1 MIGFDDAC
9 CRICFGRGLV
19 IGLVAGLLLGTCSRP
34 AKAAEPPGKVLALAQ
49 SSDGARVLLY
59 THAGP
64 CIRGALF
71 AEHVAPGGDRTPG
84 CWIVHL
90 AFVQV
95 SFLDGERGDIPVAQL
110 KRPTD
115 S

>member
-1 MIGFDDAC
+1 MRTMLAAA
-9 CRICFGRGLV
+9 L
-19 IGLVAGLLLGTCSRP
+19 AATLLAAVPL
-34 AKAAEPPGKVLALAQ
+34 AQAEPPLEKVLALAQ

-64 CIRGALF
+64 CVGAARF
-71 AEHVAPGGDRTPG
+71 AEHVSPDGDKTPG
-84 CWIVHL
+84 CWLVNRG
-90 AFVQV
+90 VVMV
-95 SFLDGERGDIPVAQL
+95 SFLDGERGDIPVAKL

>member
-1 MIGFDDAC
+1 MRTVLAAA
-9 CRICFGRGLV
+9 L
-19 IGLVAGLLLGTCSRP
+19 ATALLSAAPLAR
-34 AKAAEPPGKVLALAQ
+34 AEPPLEKILALAQ

-64 CIRGALF
+64 CVGEARF
-71 AEHVAPGGDRTPG
+71 AEHISRAGDKTPG
-84 CWIVHL
+84 CWLVNQ
-90 AFVQV
+90 AFVMV